1 MIIGTAGHIDH
12 GKTALIKRLTGID
25 TDRLPE
31 EKRREMTIELGFAHF
46 DLQDL
51 GRVGIVDVPGHE
63 RFIHTMVAGA
73 TGIDLVLLVVAADDG
88 VMPQTREHLDIIS
101 LLGIERGV
109 VALNKVDLVDEARV
123 QAVTEEIRAVL
134 HGTPLHTAPIVPV
147 SAQTGEG
154 VEDLRHELGKMGSE
168 SNFEKHRQYIGES
181 QTKFDSDP
189 IFPDPIFP
197 FRLAVDRVFVM
208 PGFGPVVTG
217 TVASGQVKKGDHLA
231 LLPGGKRVRVRGIQA
246 HNESV
251 ETISAGGRCALN
263 LAGVDKEA
271 LQRGM
276 MVCDPRL
283 QRAAHTLDV
292 SLSLAPDPG
301 RIPKS
306 HQRVRFHSGTAET
319 FARLV
324 WLGDE
329 APAPGQTGLVQ
340 LRLEHTVPLLYGDR
354 FIVRNETAQHT
365 LGGGVV
371 LDPFAQRRGVH
382 HHKRLDRLKC
392 LHGMDSKQNLNLWL
406 EARGANGWRL
416 SELAEQLAELPDTL
430 EQRLKARTDVWRIE
444 AGGDAWVVLKREVEA
459 LLPRLLSTLDE
470 YLQEHP
476 RVTAMPPATL
486 HARVC
491 PRLDLTVF
499 RTLLERL
506 VAEGQIESTAAGLCP
521 AGHQQRFTA
530 AELELGGRVEATLAF
545 RGKTPPKLEALASAV
560 GQPASGLLRFLGE
573 LERAGRVVQ
582 VARGVYL
589 TQRDLEDW
597 QQRALGCIQAH
608 GSMTLARFRDE
619 IGCGRELA
627 MQVLEYLDRA
637 GVTRREGNTRMAATV
652 SEQEK
657 EHA

>member
-1 MIIGTAGHIDH
+1 M
-12 GKTALIKRLTGID
+12 
-25 TDRLPE
+25 
-31 EKRREMTIELGFAHF
+31 
-46 DLQDL
+46 
-51 GRVGIVDVPGHE
+51 
-63 RFIHTMVAGA
+63 
-73 TGIDLVLLVVAADDG
+73 
-88 VMPQTREHLDIIS
+88 
-101 LLGIERGV
+101 
-109 VALNKVDLVDEARV
+109 
-123 QAVTEEIRAVL
+123 
-134 HGTPLHTAPIVPV
+134 
-147 SAQTGEG
+147 
-154 VEDLRHELGKMGSE
+154 
-168 SNFEKHRQYIGES
+168 
-181 QTKFDSDP
+181 
-189 IFPDPIFP
+189 
-197 FRLAVDRVFVM
+197 
-208 PGFGPVVTG
+208 
-217 TVASGQVKKGDHLA
+217 
-231 LLPGGKRVRVRGIQA
+231 RGIQA

-283 QRAAHTLDV
+283 QRVAHTVDV
-292 SLSLAPDPG
+292 SLSLVPGLG

-329 APAPGQTGLVQ
+329 TPAPGQAGLAQ
-340 LRLEHTVPLLYGDR
+340 LRLEHTLPLLYGDR

-382 HHKRLDRLKC
+382 QSGHLDRLAR
-392 LHGMDSKQNLNLWL
+392 LRRMDQEQSLNLWL
-406 EARGANGWRL
+406 EVRGANGWRL

-430 EQRLKARTDVWRIE
+430 EQRLKARTDVWNIE
-444 AGGDAWVVLKREVEA
+444 ASGDTWVVLKREVEV
-459 LLPRLLSTLDE
+459 LIPRLLSTIDE

-476 RVTAMPPATL
+476 RVTAMPLATL
-486 HARVC
+486 HARGC
-491 PRLDLTVF
+491 PHMDLTVF
-499 RTLLERL
+499 REL
-506 VAEGQIESTAAGLCP
+506 VAKLVTDAQVESAADGLRP
-521 AGHQQRFTA
+521 FDHRQHFSASELA
-530 AELELGGRVEATLAF
+530 LAERIEATLAF

-582 VARGVYL
+582 VARRVYL

-597 QQRALGCIQAH
+597 QQRALASIQTH

-627 MQVLEYLDRA
+627 MQVLEYLDRI
-637 GVTRREGNTRMAATV
+637 GVTRREGNTRVAAGL

>member
-46 DLQDL
+46 DLEGL

-88 VMPQTREHLDIIS
+88 VMPQTREHLDIVS

-123 QAVTEEIRAVL
+123 QAVTEEIHAVL
-134 HGTPLHTAPIVPV
+134 HDTPLHTAPIVPV

-154 VEDLRHELGKMGSE
+154 VESLRQELVNVLKE
-168 SNFEKHRQYIGES
+168 VKARQVADY
-181 QTKFDSDP
+181 
-189 IFPDPIFP
+189 

-217 TVASGQVKKGDHLA
+217 TVASGQVKKGDHLT

-251 ETISAGGRCALN
+251 EAISAGGRCALN

-283 QRAAHTLDV
+283 QRVAHTVDV
-292 SLSLAPDPG
+292 SLSLVPGLG

-329 APAPGQTGLVQ
+329 TPAPGQAGLAQ
-340 LRLEHTVPLLYGDR
+340 LRLEQAVPLLYGDR

-382 HHKRLDRLKC
+382 QPGHLDRLAR
-392 LHGMDSKQNLNLWL
+392 LRRINQEQSLNLWL
-406 EARGANGWRL
+406 EARGANGWHL

-430 EQRLKARTDVWRIE
+430 EQRLKVRTDVWRVE
-444 AGGDAWVVLKREVEA
+444 ASGDAWVVLKHEVEA
-459 LLPRLLSTLDE
+459 LLPRLLSTIDE

-476 RVTAMPPATL
+476 RVTAMPHATL

-491 PRLDLTVF
+491 PRLEAAVF
-499 RTLLERL
+499 RTLVDRL
-506 VAEGQIESTAAGLCP
+506 VAEGKVESTAEGLRP
-521 AGHQQRFTA
+521 VGHQQRFTA
-530 AELELGGRVEATLAF
+530 AELELAVRVEATLAF
-545 RGKTPPKLEALASAV
+545 RGKPPPKLEALASAV
-560 GQPASGLLRFLGE
+560 GQSVSGLVSFLGE
-573 LERAGRVVQ
+573 LERASRVVQ

-597 QQRALGCIQAH
+597 QQRALASIQTH

-627 MQVLEYLDRA
+627 MQVLEYLDRI
-637 GVTRREGNTRMAATV
+637 GVTRREGNTRVAAGL

>member
-46 DLQDL
+46 DLEGLD
-51 GRVGIVDVPGHE
+51 RVGIVDVPGHE

-88 VMPQTREHLDIIS
+88 VMPQTREHLDIVS
-101 LLGIERGV
+101 LLGVERGV

-123 QAVTEEIRAVL
+123 QAVTEEIHAVL
-134 HGTPLHTAPIVPV
+134 RDTPLHTAPIVPV

-154 VEDLRHELGKMGSE
+154 VENLRRELVNVLKE
-168 SNFEKHRQYIGES
+168 AKARQVADY
-181 QTKFDSDP
+181 
-189 IFPDPIFP
+189 

-217 TVASGQVKKGDHLA
+217 TVASGQVKKGDHLT

-283 QRAAHTLDV
+283 QRAAHTVDV
-292 SLSLAPDPG
+292 SLSLVPG
-301 RIPKS
+301 LDRIPKS
-306 HQRVRFHSGTAET
+306 HRRVRFHSGTAET
-319 FARLV
+319 FARIV
-324 WLGDE
+324 WLEDKPPE
-329 APAPGQTGLVQ
+329 QGQTAFAQ
-340 LRLEHTVPLLYGDR
+340 LRLAEPVPLLAGDR
-354 FIVRNETAQHT
+354 FIIRNESALQT

-371 LDPFAQRRGVH
+371 LDPFAQRRGAH
-382 HHKRLDRLKC
+382 RPEHIELLKRLCETDLEQHLEC
-392 LHGMDSKQNLNLWL
+392 WL
-406 EARGANGWRL
+406 ETRGAEGWRL
-416 SELAEQLAELPDTL
+416 SELAEQLAETPEQL
-430 EQRLKARTDVWRIE
+430 EQRLAERKDLWRVE
-444 AGGDAWVVLKREVEA
+444 AGGATWVSLKREVEA
-459 LLPRLLSTLDE
+459 LLPRLLSVLDE

-486 HARVC
+486 HTKVC

-499 RTLLERL
+499 RTLLDRL
-506 VAEGQIESTAAGLCP
+506 VAEGQVESTAGGLCLV
-521 AGHQQRFTA
+521 GHQQHFTA
-530 AELELGGRVEATLAF
+530 AELELAGRVEATLAF
-545 RGKTPPKLEALASAV
+545 RGKTPPKLGTLARAV
-560 GQPASGLLRFLGE
+560 GQPAAGLTRFLGE

-597 QQRALGCIQAH
+597 QERALAYIQRH
-608 GSMTLARFRDE
+608 GNMTLPRFRDE

-627 MQVLEYLDRA
+627 VQVLEYLDRI
-637 GVTRREGNTRMAATV
+637 GVTRREGNTRVAAGLP
-652 SEQEK
+652 EQEK

>member
-46 DLQDL
+46 DMQDL
-51 GRVGIVDVPGHE
+51 DRVGIVDVPGHE

-88 VMPQTREHLDIIS
+88 IMPQTREHLDIVS

-109 VALNKVDLVDEARV
+109 VALNKVDLVDEAQV
-123 QAVTEEIRAVL
+123 QAVTEQIRAEL
-134 HGTPLHTAPIVPV
+134 HNTPLHPAPIVPV

-154 VEDLRHELGKMGSE
+154 VERLGRELVNVLK
-168 SNFEKHRQYIGES
+168 KVKAWQVADY
-181 QTKFDSDP
+181 
-189 IFPDPIFP
+189 

-217 TVASGQVKKGDHLA
+217 TVASGQVKKGDHLT
-231 LLPGGKRVRVRGIQA
+231 LLPGGKRVYVRGLQA

-276 MVCDPRL
+276 MVCDPLLR
-283 QRAAHTLDV
+283 RTAHTVDV
-292 SLSLAPDPG
+292 SLSLLPDLV

-306 HQRVRFHSGTAET
+306 HQRVRFHGGTMET
-319 FARLV
+319 LARIV
-324 WLGDE
+324 WLGDK
-329 APAPGQTGLVQ
+329 APAPGQAGFAQ
-340 LRLEHTVPLLYGDR
+340 LRLDHTAPLLYGDR
-354 FIVRNETAQHT
+354 FILRNETARHT

-371 LDPFAQRRGVH
+371 LDPFAQRRGAQGKLH
-382 HHKRLDRLKC
+382 SKGGRPGEHRYERLDRLKC
-392 LHGMDSKQNLNLWL
+392 LSGMDSTQSMNLWL
-406 EARGANGWRL
+406 ETRGANGWRF

-444 AGGDAWVVLKREVEA
+444 ASGDTWVVLKREVEA
-459 LLPRLLSTLDE
+459 LMPRLSSAIDE
-470 YLQEHP
+470 YLREHP
-476 RVTAMPPATL
+476 RITAMPPATL

-491 PRLDLTVF
+491 PRLDLIVF
-499 RTLLERL
+499 RTLLDRL
-506 VAEGQIESTAAGLCP
+506 VAEGRINSTADGLCP
-521 AGHQQRFTA
+521 VGHRQRFTA
-530 AELELGGRVEATLAF
+530 AELGLARRVEATLAF
-545 RGKTPPKLEALASAV
+545 RGKPPPKLEALARAI
-560 GQPASGLLRFLGE
+560 GQSASGLASFLGE
-573 LERAGRVVQ
+573 LERAGRVVK

-589 TQRDLEDW
+589 TWRDLEDW
-597 QQRALGCIQAH
+597 QQRALACIQTH

-627 MQVLEYLDRA
+627 MQVLEYLDCV
-637 GVTRREGNTRMAATV
+637 GVTRREGNTRLAANTL
-652 SEQEK
+652 EREK
-657 EHA
+657 EQA